1 MEKPN
6 SLAWPE
12 IKHHY
17 DGQSFKFI
25 LLHMNKALMVSI
37 VALFAI
43 VMVGCTK
50 KVKVDV
56 VQQPTGDVV
65 DVVEPTET
73 ETGDNS
79 LSGAMVVGIDTGASV
94 VNWAGERIVGN
105 SHKGTVAIETGFV
118 VFVDDVLVAGEA
130 TIDMSTIV
138 GDNEKA
144 VEHLKTADFFDVEAF
159 PTSKIVIT
167 KVTTNESGAMVA
179 TADLTIKGVTN
190 EITFPIVIEDNA
202 QWTME
207 ITIDR
212 TLWGIKYDSGKFFS
226 EIGDKAIR
234 DEIKFNVTLD
244 LAL

>member
-1 MEKPN
+1 
-6 SLAWPE
+6 
-12 IKHHY
+12 
-17 DGQSFKFI
+17 
-25 LLHMNKALMVSI
+25 MNKALMVSI

-56 VQQPTGDVV
+56 VQQPTGGVV

-73 ETGDNS
+73 ETGDMADN
-79 LSGAMVVGIDTGASV
+79 LSGSVAVAIDTGASV

-105 SHKGTVAIETGFV
+105 AHSGTVQIETGFALV
-118 VFVDDVLVAGEA
+118 KDDMLVGGEA
-130 TIDMSTIV
+130 IIAMATIV

-144 VEHLKTADFFDVEAF
+144 VGHLKTADFFDVEAF

-167 KVTTNESGAMVA
+167 DVTTNDSGAVIA

-190 EITFPIVIEDNA
+190 EIEFPITEADGK
-202 QWTME
+202 WTME

-234 DEIKFNVTLD
+234 DEITFDITLG
-244 LAL
+244 LVK

>member
-1 MEKPN
+1 
-6 SLAWPE
+6 
-12 IKHHY
+12 
-17 DGQSFKFI
+17 
-25 LLHMNKALMVSI
+25 MVSI

-73 ETGDNS
+73 ETGDVNDN
-79 LSGAMVVGIDTGASV
+79 LSGSVAVAIDTGASV

-105 SHKGTVAIETGFV
+105 AHSGTVQIETGFALV
-118 VFVDDVLVAGEA
+118 KDDMLVGGEA
-130 TIDMSTIV
+130 IIAMATIV

-144 VEHLKTADFFDVEAF
+144 VGHLKTADFFDVEAF

-167 KVTTNESGAMVA
+167 DVTTNDSGAIIA

-190 EITFPIVIEDNA
+190 EIEFPIVVGDNG
-202 QWTME
+202 QWMMD

-234 DEIKFNVTLD
+234 DEITFDITLG
-244 LAL
+244 LVK

>member
-1 MEKPN
+1 
-6 SLAWPE
+6 
-12 IKHHY
+12 
-17 DGQSFKFI
+17 
-25 LLHMNKALMVSI
+25 MNKALMVSI

-73 ETGDNS
+73 ETGDVNDN
-79 LSGAMVVGIDTGASV
+79 LSGSVAVAIDTGASV

-105 SHKGTVAIETGFV
+105 AHSGTVQIETGFALV
-118 VFVDDVLVAGEA
+118 KDDMIVGGEA
-130 TIDMSTIV
+130 VIAMATIV

-144 VEHLKTADFFDVEAF
+144 VGHLKTADFFDVEAF

-167 KVTTNESGAMVA
+167 DVTTNDSGAIIA

-190 EITFPIVIEDNA
+190 EIEFPIVVGDNG
-202 QWTME
+202 QWMMD

-234 DEIKFNVTLD
+234 DEITFDITLG
-244 LAL
+244 LVK

>member
-1 MEKPN
+1 
-6 SLAWPE
+6 
-12 IKHHY
+12 
-17 DGQSFKFI
+17 
-25 LLHMNKALMVSI
+25 MNKALMVSI

-73 ETGDNS
+73 ETGDVNDN
-79 LSGAMVVGIDTGASV
+79 LSGSVAVAIDTGASV

-105 SHKGTVAIETGFV
+105 AHSGTVQIETGFALV
-118 VFVDDVLVAGEA
+118 KDDMIVGGEA
-130 TIDMSTIV
+130 VIAMATIV

-144 VEHLKTADFFDVEAF
+144 VGHLKTADFFDVEAF

-167 KVTTNESGAMVA
+167 DVTTNDSGAIIA

-190 EITFPIVIEDNA
+190 EIEFPIVLGDNG
-202 QWTME
+202 QWMMD

-234 DEIKFNVTLD
+234 DEITFDITLG
-244 LAL
+244 LVK